1 MKIEK
6 IEKLNRQQ
14 EQILVHLEGGD
25 TLRITGNELLHFG
38 LYPGLDIDRE
48 TVVELT
54 RYAAASH
61 TRARAAALISA
72 RPLSRAELCRR
83 LTEKGATAEDAE
95 AAADYLER
103 IGALDDAAYAA
114 MLVRHLSA
122 KGYGAG
128 RIRDEFFRRG
138 IPRELWDDA
147 LAAAPDT
154 QERIEAI
161 LAAKIHGK
169 PLDDRERKR
178 LADMLLRRGF
188 SRSEVY
194 SAIRAL
200 GAQIEYEDD

>member
-38 LYPGLDIDRE
+38 LYPGLDIDGE

-54 RYAAASH
+54 KCAAASH

-72 RPLSRAELCRR
+72 RPLSRAELLRR
-83 LTEKGATAEDAE
+83 LGEKGSTAEDAE

-103 IGALDDAAYAA
+103 IGALDDGAYAA

-122 KGYGAG
+122 KGYGAA

-138 IPRELWDDA
+138 IPRDFWDDA
-147 LAAAPDT
+147 LADAPNA
-154 QERIEAI
+154 QESIEAI
-161 LAAKIHGK
+161 LAAKTRGK
-169 PLDDRERKR
+169 TLDDKERKR

-188 SRSEVY
+188 SHSEVY

-200 GAQIEYEDD
+200 GAQIDYEDD

>member
-25 TLRITGNELLHFG
+25 TLQITGNELLHFG

-48 TVVELT
+48 TVVELI

-61 TRARAAALISA
+61 TRARAATLISA

-83 LTEKGATAEDAE
+83 LTEKGSTAEDAE